1 MPGSVFGTSLATRAG
16 SSGGGDRLSLGVT
29 GFFKGTEKDIGWC
42 CEGNDRSGGGGGGGS
57 EGGGGGEWRP
67 YGAS

>member
-1 MPGSVFGTSLATRAG
+1 M
-16 SSGGGDRLSLGVT
+16 LSLGVT

-42 CEGNDRSGGGGGGGS
+42 CKGNNRSGGGGGGGS